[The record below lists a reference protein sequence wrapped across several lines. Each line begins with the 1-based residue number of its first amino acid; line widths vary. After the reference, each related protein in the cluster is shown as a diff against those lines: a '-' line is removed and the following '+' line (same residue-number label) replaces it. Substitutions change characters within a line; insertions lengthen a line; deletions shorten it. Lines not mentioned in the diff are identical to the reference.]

1 MAPATT
7 RSAAAPAS
15 TSLDGGSGTDTLD
28 YSSATSVSSANL
40 AGGSPTPTGRA
51 RASTSLSNFENITGS
66 PGNDALFGDGGD
78 NVLRG
83 LGGNDFLQGGGG
95 DDSIQGGSGNDTADF
110 SDSAGGVTVDL
121 AAQTALGD
129 GTDALSSI
137 ENANGSNSA
146 DQLSGNGGPNTL
158 NGYGGNDQ
166 IDGGGGADTI
176 DAGLGD
182 DSVYAKDGFVDTIAC
197 GGGNDTASGR
207 RGGRR
212 QRRLRGGRLPRRP
225 GRADDR
231 GERRDHHGGDPER
244 RRQPRR
250 PRGHLPLP
258 LRPDL
263 GVRARRRPRRRSP
276 AGHSES
282 LVSAAISGLT
292 PGTTYHFQLVVTD
305 GLGNTTLGNDQSFTT
320 GSLPHGGPLAT
331 TLPPAAGDP
340 QPDNNVLVGSITTN
354 GVPTTYFFQWGTT
367 TAYGQQTPAHQ
378 LGSTAFPVLVWD
390 TISTKGAGSKATLHY
405 RLVATNEFGT
415 SFGNDVAFTLP
426 LKSPT
431 VILSASGLK
440 LMKSS
445 GRSKLLHFRRHRH

>member
-1 MAPATT
+1 
-7 RSAAAPAS
+7 
-15 TSLDGGSGTDTLD
+15 
-28 YSSATSVSSANL
+28 VN
-40 AGGSPTPTGRA
+40 
-51 RASTSLSNFENITGS
+51 
-66 PGNDALFGDGGD
+66 
-78 NVLRG
+78 
-83 LGGNDFLQGGGG
+83 
-95 DDSIQGGSGNDTADF
+95 
-110 SDSAGGVTVDL
+110 VDL

-129 GTDALSSI
+129 GSDALSSI
-137 ENANGSNSA
+137 ENANGSSSA
-146 DQLSGNGGPNTL
+146 DQLSGNGGANTL
-158 NGYGGNDQ
+158 RGLGGNDQ

-176 DAGLGD
+176 DAGFGD

-197 GGGNDTASGR
+197 GGGNDSAAVDAVDIVNADCEAAGFLGGPVVRTIEASGVTTTAATLNGGVNPDGRAITYRFRYGLTSAYGLTTAST
-207 RGGRR
+207 
-212 QRRLRGGRLPRRP
+212 
-225 GRADDR
+225 
-231 GERRDHHGGDPER
+231 
-244 RRQPRR
+244 
-250 PRGHLPLP
+250 PLP
-258 LRPDL
+258 
-263 GVRARRRPRRRSP
+263 AS
-276 AGHSES
+276 HSES
-282 LVSAAISGLT
+282 LVSAAISGLS

-305 GLGNTTLGNDQSFTT
+305 GVGNTTAGNDQSFTT

-340 QPDNNVLVGSITTN
+340 PPDSNVLVGSITTN

-445 GRSKLLHFRRHRH
+445 GRSKLLQFRRHRR